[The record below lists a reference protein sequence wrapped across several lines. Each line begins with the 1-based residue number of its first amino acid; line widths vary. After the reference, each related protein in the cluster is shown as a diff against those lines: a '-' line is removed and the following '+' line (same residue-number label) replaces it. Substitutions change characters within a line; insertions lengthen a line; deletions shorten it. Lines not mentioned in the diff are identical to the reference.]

1 MSKQSEITNLQEE
14 NAKVSVTTCVS
25 AFVLNDKH
33 VSNNA
38 IFFFSCP
45 IS

>member
-33 VSNNA
+33 VSNGSNA
-38 IFFFSCP
+38 IFFF
-45 IS
+45 